1 MPVPITKYPNCVMCF
16 EVTSDVW
23 VDRVWV
29 AGFWI
34 DSGKMKKFIV
44 TTVVSKNMQIH
55 LKTLDTY

>member
-44 TTVVSKNMQIH
+44 TTVVSKNM
-55 LKTLDTY
+55 